1 MLRLKIVS
9 QKQGT
14 FWIDRE
20 TQQEIDA
27 ARAEIFE
34 TSDMGLPE
42 RPELDAEGNP
52 TGNIL
57 PAEYTI
63 EITDVTEEVE
73 AEKKVSVKLA
83 KQAFG
88 SLFMAQVLVLND
100 KKLASGELS
109 EADLLAM
116 ESDAALMMIEKCA
129 WRGMLDTLSIMVDAY
144 SGPYYTQQDKAYLLD
159 LIDSSGLK

>member
-1 MLRLKIVS
+1 MIKVS
-9 QKQGT
+9 ANKNNQIFIGQ
-14 FWIDRE
+14 FESQELADAWI
-20 TQQEIDA
+20 
-27 ARAEIFE
+27 AECVA
-34 TSDMGLPE
+34 SNAWGLPE
-42 RPELDAEGNP
+42 RPELDADDNP

-63 EITDVTEEVE
+63 EITDVTEQVE

-129 WRGMLDTLSIMVDAY
+129 WRGMIDTLKALIAAY
-144 SGPYYTQQDKAYLLD
+144 AGPFYTQDDKDYLLF
-159 LIDSSGLK
+159 LITNAGY